1 MKSYWERMSKR
12 NAKKET
18 RRLGDQDDDI
28 ELRNTFDDPIK
39 AGKDA
44 SPYNVPKEDR
54 AATPYTFVSDVDQQK
69 LFTEIRSEVA
79 ALREEVKS
87 LAKRVD
93 KLEKG

>member
-1 MKSYWERMSKR
+1 MSKR

-39 AGKDA
+39 AGKES

-54 AATPYTFVSDVDQQK
+54 AATPPHAFVSDVDQQK
-69 LFTEIRSEVA
+69 LFTEIRSEFA

-87 LAKRVD
+87 LAKKVD